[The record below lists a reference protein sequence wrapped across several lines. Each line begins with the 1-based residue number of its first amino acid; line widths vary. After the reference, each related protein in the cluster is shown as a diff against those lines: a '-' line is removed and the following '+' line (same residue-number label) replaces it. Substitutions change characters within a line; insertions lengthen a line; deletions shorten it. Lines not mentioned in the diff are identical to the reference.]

1 MTLHEAVIENV
12 NFIWEIAM
20 DSDYIL
26 FFFSRH
32 NSFNSE
38 IQIRSTSTF
47 QVLNTIVL
55 DDGATKF
62 VFQPYLFHY
71 LNGLIAIGFEDTYNL
86 NAKWIRFNFKFKNCS
101 VLRTKLNF
109 VIFRVWDVK
118 TNECIKKIP
127 CSCSCSCSPLF
138 GRVMGV
144 ALNCCIRFIKE
155 FLCFYRILSDK

>member
-1 MTLHEAVIENV
+1 MRALSSKVGEDAVTLHEAVIENV

-62 VFQPYLFHY
+62 VLQPYLFHY

-127 CSCSCSCSPLF
+127 CYDMLS
-138 GRVMGV
+138 
-144 ALNCCIRFIKE
+144 AIR
-155 FLCFYRILSDK
+155 